1 MKSKFPY
8 RTLAAVIVTAALL
21 WLASYFTIQNL
32 GPMLAGIDDTLG
44 SVFGAM
50 QTAVIRPGTL
60 ALFITGAVFLLLQIV
75 SGGRKWIYALSPLFV
90 ILGYLGAIVFASI
103 NGVLFFDMI
112 RILIGLVKN
121 GLLDLL

>member
-21 WLASYFTIQNL
+21 WLASYFTIRNL
-32 GPMLAGIDDTLG
+32 GPMLAGIDGTLG

-121 GLLDLL
+121 GLLELL